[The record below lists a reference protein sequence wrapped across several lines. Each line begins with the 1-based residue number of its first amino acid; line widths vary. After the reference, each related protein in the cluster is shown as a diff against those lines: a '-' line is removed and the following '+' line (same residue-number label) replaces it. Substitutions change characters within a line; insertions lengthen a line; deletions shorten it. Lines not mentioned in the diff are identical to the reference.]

1 MATITVRPG
10 RERPIVQRHPWVF
23 SGAIAHVRGNPADGD
38 AVDVFGPGGEWLARG
53 LWSGASQLRVRL
65 ATWDAEQPL
74 DWQWLRAGIAR
85 AVEGRRHLLA
95 GDDTACRLIFSES
108 DGLPG
113 LVVDRYGPFL
123 VVQISTQGME
133 VRREQVV
140 AALSDLLSPRGIYE
154 RGDADTREREGLPP
168 AEGLLWGEA
177 PPERLELRPL
187 AMPGYPGEPPRLLV
201 DLRAGQKTGTYL
213 DQAANRARVAAY
225 CRGAEL
231 LDCFCY
237 SGGFGVYAGLAGA
250 ARLTLVDSSAA
261 ALEMA
266 RASLEHNS
274 VAAPAEFVEGDVFRV
289 LREYR
294 AAGRRFDA
302 IVLDPPKFAHSQ
314 GQVERA
320 ARGYKDINLLAMQLL
335 RPGGTLATFSCS
347 GLVSPDLFQKI
358 VFGAAVDA
366 RRDVQIVERLS
377 QSPDHP
383 ILLTYP
389 ESEYLK
395 GFVCRVW

>member
-1 MATITVRPG
+1 MATITLRPG
-10 RERPIVQRHPWVF
+10 RERPIIQRHPWVF
-23 SGAIAHVRGNPADGD
+23 SGAIGHVRGNPGDGD
-38 AVDVFGPGGEWLARG
+38 AVDVYGPGGDWIARG
-53 LWSGASQLRVRL
+53 LWSGASQIRLRA

-74 DWQWLRAGIAR
+74 DWQWLRATVAR
-85 AVEGRRHLLA
+85 AIEGRRHLIA
-95 GDDTACRLIFSES
+95 AEDSACRLIFSES

-113 LVVDRYGPFL
+113 LVVDRYGPYL
-123 VVQISTQGME
+123 VVQISTQGMD

-140 AALSDLLSPRGIYE
+140 AALVELLAPRGIYE
-154 RGDADTREREGLPP
+154 RGDAEMREREGLPP
-168 AEGLLWGEA
+168 AEGLLYGEA

-187 AMPGYPGEPPRLLV
+187 AMPGVAGAPPRLLV

-225 CRGAEL
+225 CHGAEV

-237 SGGFGVYAGLAGA
+237 SGGFSVYAGLAGA
-250 ARLTLVDSSAA
+250 AKITLVDASAG

-266 RASLEHNS
+266 RVSMEHNG
-274 VAAPAEFVEGDVFRV
+274 VATPAEYVEADVFRY
-289 LREYR
+289 LREQR

-314 GQVERA
+314 AQVERA
-320 ARGYKDINLLAMQLL
+320 ARGYKDINMLALQLL
-335 RPGGTLATFSCS
+335 SPGGVLATFSCS

-366 RRDVQIVERLS
+366 RRDAQIIERLS

-383 ILLTYP
+383 ILLTFP

-395 GFVCRVW
+395 GFICRVW

>member
-1 MATITVRPG
+1 MATITLRPG

-23 SGAIAHVRGNPADGD
+23 SGAIGHVRGNPGDGD
-38 AVDVFGPGGEWLARG
+38 AVDVYGPGGDWIARG
-53 LWSGASQLRVRL
+53 LWSGASQIRLRA

-74 DWQWLRAGIAR
+74 DWQWLRAAIAR
-85 AVEGRRHLLA
+85 AIQGRRHLIA
-95 GDDTACRLIFSES
+95 ADDTACRLIFSES

-113 LVVDRYGPFL
+113 LVVDRYGPYL
-123 VVQISTQGME
+123 VVQISTQGMD

-140 AALSDLLSPRGIYE
+140 AALVELLAPRGIYE
-154 RGDADTREREGLPP
+154 RGDAEMREREGLPP
-168 AEGLLWGEA
+168 AEGLLYGEA

-187 AMPGYPGEPPRLLV
+187 AMPGVAGTPLRLLV

-225 CRGAEL
+225 CEGADM

-237 SGGFGVYAGLAGA
+237 SGGFSVYAGLAGA
-250 ARLTLVDSSAA
+250 ATITLVDASAG

-266 RASLEHNS
+266 RVSMEHNG
-274 VAAPAEFVEGDVFRV
+274 VATPAEYVEADVFRY
-289 LREYR
+289 LREQR

-314 GQVERA
+314 AQVERA
-320 ARGYKDINLLAMQLL
+320 ARGYKDINMLALQLL
-335 RPGGTLATFSCS
+335 NPGGVLATFSCS

-366 RRDVQIVERLS
+366 RRDAQIIERLS

-383 ILLTYP
+383 ILLTFP

-395 GFVCRVW
+395 GFICRVW

>member
-10 RERPIVQRHPWVF
+10 RERPIIQRHPWVF
-23 SGAIAHVRGNPADGD
+23 SGAIDRVRGNPGDGD
-38 AVDVFGPGGEWLARG
+38 AVDVLGPDGEWLARG
-53 LWSGASQLRVRL
+53 LWSGSSQIRVRL
-65 ATWDAEQPL
+65 ASWDPDQPL
-74 DWQWLRAGIAR
+74 DWQWLRAAIGR
-85 AVEGRRHLLA
+85 AVSGRRHLFP
-95 GDDTACRLIFSES
+95 DEDSACRLVFSEA

-113 LVVDRYGPFL
+113 LIVDRYGPYL

-133 VRREQVV
+133 ARREQVV
-140 AALSDLLSPRGIYE
+140 AALADLLAPRGIYE
-154 RGDADTREREGLPP
+154 RGDAEAREREGLPP

-187 AMPGYPGEPPRLLV
+187 ALPGAAGPRPRLQA
-201 DLRAGQKTGTYL
+201 DLRSGQKTGTYL

-225 CRGAEL
+225 CRDADL

-237 SGGFGVYAGLAGA
+237 SGGFSVYAGLAGA
-250 ARLTLVDSSAA
+250 ARLTLLDSSAA

-266 RASLEHNS
+266 RAGLALNS
-274 VAAPAEFVEGDVFRV
+274 VTTPAEYVEGDAFKV
-289 LREYR
+289 LRELR

-314 GQVERA
+314 GQVDRA

-335 RPGGTLATFSCS
+335 VPGGILATFSCS

-383 ILLTYP
+383 ILLTFP

-395 GFVCRVW
+395 GFICRVW